1 MSYQTDEPI
10 KLTRDCQV
18 VAVPAGHTL
27 MLPQGTEVMIT
38 QSLGGSYTLMV
49 PSYGGLFRLSNRDA
63 DAIGRENRPSEGAAA
78 ASQALTGEA
87 LEKEIWQTLKTCF
100 DPEIPVNIVDLGLI
114 YDMEISQLADGSR
127 IDVKM
132 TLTAQGC
139 GMGGSIA
146 ADARNKLLDL
156 PGVVEADVQVVWD
169 PPGRRRKYHPK
180 VVRCWESH
188 DGEQLENPRRRGF
201 RGAYCIHCLFVDG
214 AGSRELRSVRGIPR
228 KDVVSGG
235 GGNEPGRSV

>member
-38 QSLGGSYTLMV
+38 QSLGGSYTLLV

-63 DAIGRENRPSEGAAA
+63 DAIGKETRPETAAQG
-78 ASQALTGEA
+78 QALTGEA
-87 LEKEIWQTLKTCF
+87 LEKEVWQALKTCF

-114 YDMEISQLADGSR
+114 YEMQIAQLSDGSR

-169 PPGRRRKYHPK
+169 PPWTPEKISPEGRTLL
-180 VVRCWESH
+180 
-188 DGEQLENPRRRGF
+188 G
-201 RGAYCIHCLFVDG
+201 IH
-214 AGSRELRSVRGIPR
+214 
-228 KDVVSGG
+228 
-235 GGNEPGRSV
+235 

>member
-49 PSYGGLFRLSNRDA
+49 PSYGGLFRLANRDA
-63 DAIGRENRPSEGAAA
+63 DAIGRDVRPAETGANAG
-78 ASQALTGEA
+78 QALLGEA
-87 LEKEIWQTLKTCF
+87 LEQEVWSTLKTCF

-114 YDMEISQLADGSR
+114 YDMNISQLHDGSR
-127 IDVKM
+127 VDVKM

-169 PPGRRRKYHPK
+169 PPWTPEKISPEGRTLL
-180 VVRCWESH
+180 
-188 DGEQLENPRRRGF
+188 G
-201 RGAYCIHCLFVDG
+201 IH
-214 AGSRELRSVRGIPR
+214 
-228 KDVVSGG
+228 
-235 GGNEPGRSV
+235 

>member
-1 MSYQTDEPI
+1 MSYQSDEPI

-63 DAIGRENRPSEGAAA
+63 DAIGRETRAAESNG
-78 ASQALTGEA
+78 SQGRTLSGEA

-114 YDMEISQLADGSR
+114 YDMQI
-127 IDVKM
+127 
-132 TLTAQGC
+132 AQ
-139 GMGGSIA
+139 
-146 ADARNKLLDL
+146 
-156 PGVVEADVQVVWD
+156 
-169 PPGRRRKYHPK
+169 
-180 VVRCWESH
+180 
-188 DGEQLENPRRRGF
+188 
-201 RGAYCIHCLFVDG
+201 
-214 AGSRELRSVRGIPR
+214 
-228 KDVVSGG
+228 
-235 GGNEPGRSV
+235 

>member
-38 QSLGGSYTLMV
+38 QSLGGTYTLLV

-63 DAIGRENRPSEGAAA
+63 DAIGKETRPGGATVQG
-78 ASQALTGEA
+78 QALTGEE
-87 LEKEIWQTLKTCF
+87 LEKEVWQTLKTCF

-114 YDMEISQLADGSR
+114 YEMQVSQLSDGSR

-156 PGVVEADVQVVWD
+156 PGVVEADVQVVWE
-169 PPGRRRKYHPK
+169 PPWTPEKISPEGRALL
-180 VVRCWESH
+180 
-188 DGEQLENPRRRGF
+188 G
-201 RGAYCIHCLFVDG
+201 IH
-214 AGSRELRSVRGIPR
+214 
-228 KDVVSGG
+228 
-235 GGNEPGRSV
+235 

>member
-1 MSYQTDEPI
+1 MSYQSDEPI

-63 DAIGRENRPSEGAAA
+63 DAIGKDTRPAEGAPAA
-78 ASQALTGEA
+78 PGQALAGEA
-87 LEKEIWQTLKTCF
+87 LEAQVWQALKTCF
-100 DPEIPVNIVDLGLI
+100 DPEIPVNIVDLGLV
-114 YDMEISQLADGSR
+114 YEMQISQLSDGSR
-127 IDVKM
+127 VDVKM

-146 ADARNKLLDL
+146 GDARNKLLEL
-156 PGVVEADVQVVWD
+156 PGVVEADVQVVWE
-169 PPGRRRKYHPK
+169 PPWTPEKISPEGRTLL
-180 VVRCWESH
+180 
-188 DGEQLENPRRRGF
+188 G
-201 RGAYCIHCLFVDG
+201 IH
-214 AGSRELRSVRGIPR
+214 
-228 KDVVSGG
+228 
-235 GGNEPGRSV
+235 

>member
-1 MSYQTDEPI
+1 
-10 KLTRDCQV
+10 
-18 VAVPAGHTL
+18 
-27 MLPQGTEVMIT
+27 MIT

-63 DAIGRENRPSEGAAA
+63 DAIGREARPAEGP
-78 ASQALTGEA
+78 STGQALTGEA
-87 LEKEIWQTLKTCF
+87 LEQEVWTTLKTCF

-114 YDMEISQLADGSR
+114 YNMNISQLDDGSR
-127 IDVKM
+127 VEVKM

-169 PPGRRRKYHPK
+169 PPWTPEKISPEGRTLL
-180 VVRCWESH
+180 
-188 DGEQLENPRRRGF
+188 G
-201 RGAYCIHCLFVDG
+201 IH
-214 AGSRELRSVRGIPR
+214 
-228 KDVVSGG
+228 
-235 GGNEPGRSV
+235 